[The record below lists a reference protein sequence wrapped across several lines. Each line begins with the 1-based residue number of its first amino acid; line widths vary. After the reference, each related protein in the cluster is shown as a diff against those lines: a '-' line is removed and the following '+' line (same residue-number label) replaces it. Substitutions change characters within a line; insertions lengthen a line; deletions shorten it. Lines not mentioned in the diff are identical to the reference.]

1 MTQLIII
8 CVSCLASVFLI
19 IFGAA
24 TNNAGTM
31 STGTG
36 ILGALLG
43 AIGVKYEV
51 KITDTVNKALCKIGL
66 HKWER
71 QGSDGIWKFKECR
84 RCFYRRQ
91 DRLL

>member
-43 AIGVKYEV
+43 AAGVKYEPTINAKVRAFFHV
-51 KITDTVNKALCKIGL
+51 K
-66 HKWER
+66 
-71 QGSDGIWKFKECR
+71 
-84 RCFYRRQ
+84 
-91 DRLL
+91 